1 MTDKSFWIITILCIL
16 YVAVKLFLEL
26 YAEIAIKKGMN
37 REEAIEKY
45 YLSRIKKRF
54 FKKLNPFKKKTV
66 SESVAK
72 ENPVTEEIKEKP
84 IIAKRWRHG

>member
-16 YVAVKLFLEL
+16 YVAVKLFLEI

-54 FKKLNPFKKKTV
+54 FKKLNPFKKKAV
-66 SESVAK
+66 SVSAVE
-72 ENPVTEEIKEKP
+72 ENSITKTKEKP
-84 IIAKRWRHG
+84 VVTRRWRHG

>member
-16 YVAVKLFLEL
+16 YVAVKLFLEI

-54 FKKLNPFKKKTV
+54 FKKLNPFKKKAVPV
-66 SESVAK
+66 SIVE
-72 ENPVTEEIKEKP
+72 ENSITAETKEKP
-84 IIAKRWRHG
+84 VVARRWRHG

>member
-16 YVAVKLFLEL
+16 YVAVKLFLEI

-66 SESVAK
+66 PAVEETVATA
-72 ENPVTEEIKEKP
+72 ETKEKP
-84 IIAKRWRHG
+84 VIEKRWRHG

>member
-16 YVAVKLFLEL
+16 YVAVKLFLEI

-54 FKKLNPFKKKTV
+54 FKKLNPFKKKAVPV
-66 SESVAK
+66 SAVE
-72 ENPVTEEIKEKP
+72 ENSITTETKEKP
-84 IIAKRWRHG
+84 VVTRRWRHG

>member
-54 FKKLNPFKKKTV
+54 FKKLNPFKKKA
-66 SESVAK
+66 VAK
-72 ENPVTEEIKEKP
+72 SIAEENPVTAETEKP
-84 IIAKRWRHG
+84 VIERRWRHG

>member
-16 YVAVKLFLEL
+16 YVAVKLFLEI

-45 YLSRIKKRF
+45 YLSRIKKRL
-54 FKKLNPFKKKTV
+54 FKKLNPFKKKAVTK
-66 SESVAK
+66 SVTE
-72 ENPVTEEIKEKP
+72 ENPVTAETEKSV
-84 IIAKRWRHG
+84 ITRRWRHG

>member
-45 YLSRIKKRF
+45 YLSRIKKRL
-54 FKKLNPFKKKTV
+54 FKKLNPFKKKTA
-66 SESVAK
+66 SAAE
-72 ENPVTEEIKEKP
+72 ENPVTTETEKP
-84 IIAKRWRHG
+84 VVTRRWRHG